1 MNDRRRAIRVVLWMG
16 LVGLTLAAAG
26 AAAPAGSAADVARCA
41 AITAPDERLA
51 CYDALVCAGIAAAD
65 ERLACYD
72 ALAKPRPSQP
82 QAAPADAARPE
93 GGGNDV
99 KNFGVIKRRLA
110 PKPEGPELIKAL
122 VAQVSVDRLGNV
134 SVSLDNGQSWSFH
147 DPDALLRSG
156 DAVTIRRAA
165 LGSFLMTT
173 PRRHTYRVQR
183 MK

>member
-1 MNDRRRAIRVVLWMG
+1 MSRRGRAIRVVLRMG
-16 LVGLTLAAAG
+16 LLGLTLAVAR
-26 AAAPAGSAADVARCA
+26 AAAPTASAAELARCA
-41 AITAPDERLA
+41 AITAADERLA

-72 ALAKPRPSQP
+72 ALAKPKTRP

-93 GGGNDV
+93 GGGNEV
-99 KNFGVIKRRLA
+99 KNFGVVRRRLP
-110 PKPEGPELIKAL
+110 PKPEGPELIRVL
-122 VAQVSVDRLGNV
+122 VTKVSVDRLGNV
-134 SVSLDNGQSWSFH
+134 DVSLENGQSWTFN
-147 DPDALLRSG
+147 DPDVLLRSG

-183 MK
+183 TQ

>member
-1 MNDRRRAIRVVLWMG
+1 MWMG
-16 LVGLTLAAAG
+16 LIGLTLPAAG
-26 AAAPAGSAADVARCA
+26 AAPPVGSAADVARCA

-72 ALAKPRPSQP
+72 ALAKARPSRP
-82 QAAPADAARPE
+82 PAAPADAARRE
-93 GGGNDV
+93 GGASDV
-99 KNFGVIKRRLA
+99 KTFGLSRRQLPA
-110 PKPEGPELIKAL
+110 TTEGPHLIKAL
-122 VAQVSVDRLGNV
+122 VTEVSVDRLGSV
-134 SVSLDNGQSWSFH
+134 YVSLDNGQSWTFH

-173 PRRHTYRVQR
+173 PSRHTYRVQR